1 MGGLEMKQTYKLH
14 NGVEIPTLGFGTFP
28 MRKFELIKALW
39 NGVETG
45 YTLFDTATAYRN
57 EIEIGVALKRYSSAK
72 QRDLFISTKIS
83 NRQQEFKDVRAAL
96 NRSLLKLGVKYV
108 DMYMIHWPYSPYYYD
123 TWRQI
128 EDLYDEGKIR
138 AIGVCN
144 FHQHHLESLMEHCRI
159 KPMVNQVE
167 LHPLLSQKELR
178 DFCRENDILV
188 EAYSPLARMDAK
200 LIQHPILMEI
210 GKKYKKT
217 VPQIIIRWNY
227 QNQVVPIVKSS
238 NKERMR
244 SNMDIFDFCL
254 KDEDMES
261 IECINENYRVRHN
274 PDNIDFSKL

>member
-1 MGGLEMKQTYKLH
+1 MKQTYKLH

-167 LHPLLSQKELR
+167 LHPLLSQK
-178 DFCRENDILV
+178 
-188 EAYSPLARMDAK
+188 
-200 LIQHPILMEI
+200 
-210 GKKYKKT
+210 
-217 VPQIIIRWNY
+217 
-227 QNQVVPIVKSS
+227 
-238 NKERMR
+238 
-244 SNMDIFDFCL
+244 
-254 KDEDMES
+254 
-261 IECINENYRVRHN
+261 
-274 PDNIDFSKL
+274 

>member
-1 MGGLEMKQTYKLH
+1 
-14 NGVEIPTLGFGTFP
+14 
-28 MRKFELIKALW
+28 
-39 NGVETG
+39 
-45 YTLFDTATAYRN
+45 
-57 EIEIGVALKRYSSAK
+57 
-72 QRDLFISTKIS
+72 
-83 NRQQEFKDVRAAL
+83 
-96 NRSLLKLGVKYV
+96 
-108 DMYMIHWPYSPYYYD
+108 
-123 TWRQI
+123 
-128 EDLYDEGKIR
+128 
-138 AIGVCN
+138 
-144 FHQHHLESLMEHCRI
+144 
-159 KPMVNQVE
+159 
-167 LHPLLSQKELR
+167 
-178 DFCRENDILV
+178 
-188 EAYSPLARMDAK
+188 MDAK

>member
-1 MGGLEMKQTYKLH
+1 MKQTYKLH

-128 EDLYDEGKIR
+128 EDLYDEGKIK